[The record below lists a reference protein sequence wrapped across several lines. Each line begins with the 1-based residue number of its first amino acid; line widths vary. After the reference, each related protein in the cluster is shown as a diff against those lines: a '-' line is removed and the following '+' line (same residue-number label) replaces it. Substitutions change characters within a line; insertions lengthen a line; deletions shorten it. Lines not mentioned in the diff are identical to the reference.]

1 MTIIICSKLRFDSPA
16 TEYEYKLSATTDL
29 AIELLGMATDN
40 EEEAVNAPLMRERR
54 ASLDDSQE
62 SDVTSSNI
70 FIWALTFAAAISGL
84 LFGYE

>member
-1 MTIIICSKLRFDSPA
+1 
-16 TEYEYKLSATTDL
+16 
-29 AIELLGMATDN
+29 MATDN
-40 EEEAVNAPLMRERR
+40 EEEEAVNAPLMRDGR
-54 ASLDDSQE
+54 AYLDDSQE

>member
-1 MTIIICSKLRFDSPA
+1 
-16 TEYEYKLSATTDL
+16 
-29 AIELLGMATDN
+29 MATDN
-40 EEEAVNAPLMRERR
+40 EEEAVNAPLMSDRR